1 MAVMSILL
9 QSVKLLRRRAMI
21 VVYYAGLKIKNTVKN
36 KNGPVSTTSKQIE

>member
-21 VVYYAGLKIKNTVKN
+21 VVYYAGLKIKNTGFSY
-36 KNGPVSTTSKQIE
+36 GPVSTTSKQIE